1 MATRGTY
8 KIDGLSKI
16 MYNHWD
22 NYPSGTAFHLLEV
35 AKKFHSFD
43 WISVIRGMENMNET
57 SSKFDGPA
65 EYYYE
70 ISKSYVKCYQ
80 ISYDDNL
87 ILHSEGKIHEW
98 INKNIQSNNAFKEI
112 GNPSDYTLIEKHKDN
127 FWTITQIQEEI
138 EERVKYALN
147 AQNNGWTGNASS
159 AWHEALKMITQIPS
173 YPRGEMIREEWI
185 NRLAQF
191 YADKYKHETPKYFLS
206 YAQ

>member
-8 KIDGLSKI
+8 KIDGLYKI

-43 WISVIRGMENMNET
+43 WISVIRGMQNMEEAST
-57 SSKFDGPA
+57 KFDGPA

-70 ISKSYVKCYQ
+70 ISKNYIKCYG
-80 ISYDDNL
+80 ISSDEKL

-98 INKNIQSNNAFKEI
+98 INRNIESSNAFKEI
-112 GNPSDYTLIEKHKDN
+112 EKPNDYTLIEKHKDR
-127 FWTITQIQEEI
+127 FCTITQIQESI
-138 EERVKYALN
+138 EERIIYALK
-147 AQNNGWTGNASS
+147 AQNNGWTGNATS
-159 AWHEALKMITQIPS
+159 AWREALKMIAQIPS
-173 YPRGEMIREEWI
+173 YPRGETIREEWK

-191 YADKYKHETPKYFLS
+191 YADQYNHKTPDHFLN